1 MDHIFLEHHPNAW
14 RDRPAYHEN
23 DHGVPGAV
31 AGNAAQPKH
40 TMNRP
45 NQPVEPE
52 RRIASVL
59 KSTVTGR
66 RQVNRDV
73 MRQELTAYE

>member
-1 MDHIFLEHHPNAW
+1 
-14 RDRPAYHEN
+14 
-23 DHGVPGAV
+23 
-31 AGNAAQPKH
+31 
-40 TMNRP
+40 MNRP